1 MKLLVSAKDL
11 KTSCYIYFIDTKK
24 KFAIIT
30 NVLRATKLVRG
41 GPMQH
46 FATTRFEKLRNF
58 F

>member
-11 KTSCYIYFIDTKK
+11 KTSCYIYFIDKKK

-41 GPMQH
+41 GPM
-46 FATTRFEKLRNF
+46 
-58 F
+58 